1 MVESPLRQRRAHSL
15 TRVCNAGRGGI
26 FKRGW
31 PLRMTGIRWPSTQRT
46 KFVGVPSYPR
56 SSISYLKREVFTRR
70 VCYRRLPTSASAC
83 LPTSSIFLSKPSLW
97 NKTNSRD
104 PFSEL
109 TRCVLQLERRE
120 ALYHPCLQCKPS
132 LQFPNPKQTRLM
144 VYRSDVT
151 KSRFTQKQLYVK
163 MSNWKATSQSV
174 QVCISFPLPVD
185 STDLYYVQRNYC
197 TSKSHYICHVWSN
210 RHWFRMYHWRKCSRY
225 QQVSTFLLYRH
236 KRSEYIDDHAQ
247 EKGSHENRRW

>member
-132 LQFPNPKQTRLM
+132 LQFPNPKTNQTHGIPIRRDKITIHSKA
-144 VYRSDVT
+144 VVCQDVELKGDIT
-151 KSRFTQKQLYVK
+151 IGAGMYFFSTSRWFYGFIL
-163 MSNWKATSQSV
+163 
-174 QVCISFPLPVD
+174 C
-185 STDLYYVQRNYC
+185 
-197 TSKSHYICHVWSN
+197 SKE
-210 RHWFRMYHWRKCSRY
+210 
-225 QQVSTFLLYRH
+225 LLYIQ
-236 KRSEYIDDHAQ
+236 KPLYLPCMVQSSLVQDVSLKKVQSLSIGKYFPSI
-247 EKGSHENRRW
+247 ST